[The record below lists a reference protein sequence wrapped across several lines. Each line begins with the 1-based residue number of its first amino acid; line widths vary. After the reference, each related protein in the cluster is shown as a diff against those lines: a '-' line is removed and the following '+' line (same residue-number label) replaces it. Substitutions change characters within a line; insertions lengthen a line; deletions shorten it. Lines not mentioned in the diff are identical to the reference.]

1 MSQTLQDDL
10 GAWGSGVWGGGGV
23 TELGKQEQT
32 LGGWGEGAFSVQRG
46 GPSGWGSGLGKSGG
60 GGRG

>member
-1 MSQTLQDDL
+1 M